1 MAARMKFIQL
11 VKDFWRDLW
20 RQTRIKHVQRV
31 SSMSEVPSRLKGTLY
46 IVGSPKPKWA
56 VLDCPCGCRERINV
70 NLMESRQ
77 PAWSVLDRNGGIT
90 LRPSL
95 WVPAD
100 KCGSHFFIENNQIR
114 WV

>member
-1 MAARMKFIQL
+1 MNLMRW
-11 VKDFWRDLW
+11 VKDFWLRL
-20 RQTRIKHVQRV
+20 RRRNRVKRVQRV
-31 SSMSEVPSRLKGTLY
+31 SSMSDVPPRLKGTLY

-56 VLDCPCGCRERINV
+56 VLDCPCRCRERINV
-70 NLMESRQ
+70 NLMEGRQ
-77 PAWSVLDRNGGIT
+77 PAWTIQDRDGAIT

-100 KCGSHFFIENNQIR
+100 RCGSHFFLEDNHIR